1 MATTVSSLAGVT
13 VNVETTEYVFISI
26 HRGRQVI
33 NLFRTIDITLIA
45 ICYPSILE
53 ENSVPFS
60 WYSQETL
67 NLPALHSTNSWLSS
81 CATCTNT
88 ICGKWWD
95 DKKWFVNKSNQ
106 DKSEISSWF
115 IMPQKRIITASL
127 VVESLATVSL
137 QCGWLNVGSSWWR
150 CTEKYRFGFCTRY
163 AY

>member
-1 MATTVSSLAGVT
+1 MSHRVPVPLLCNSLHH
-13 VNVETTEYVFISI
+13 S
-26 HRGRQVI
+26 RRQVI
-33 NLFRTIDITLIA
+33 NLFRTIDITLLFVTRVYWKRTVSHFHGTLKRLST
-45 ICYPSILE
+45 YP
-53 ENSVPFS
+53 
-60 WYSQETL
+60 
-67 NLPALHSTNSWLSS
+67 HSTIPTPDCRRVQRVPILFVESV
-81 CATCTNT
+81 
-88 ICGKWWD
+88 CGKWWD